1 MDFIVLLYIVV
12 PISLCLLAYNII
24 DKLYRR
30 RPFFIVL
37 QVVIVGISINIF
49 IFMYNYF
56 YFRKHKL
63 KSGPTGPQ
71 GETGP
76 IGFQG
81 ELDNCPQCSTFSETV
96 GEKKIEEDSKK
107 VIVST
112 PVLPSGIK
120 GNHL

>member
-1 MDFIVLLYIVV
+1 MDFINLLYIVV
-12 PISLCLLAYNII
+12 PFSLCLIAYNIL

-30 RPFFIVL
+30 KPFFIIL
-37 QVVIVGISINIF
+37 QIVILGISLNVV

-63 KSGPTGPQ
+63 KSGPAGPQ

-76 IGFQG
+76 MGFQG
-81 ELDNCPQCSTFSETV
+81 ELDNCPQCSTFSSTV
-96 GEKKIEEDSKK
+96 GEEKIKKDSEK

-112 PVLPSGIK
+112 PVLPAGIK
-120 GNHL
+120 GTHL